1 MITNLQNNSSPPPP
15 FIYADKQTIDSKNV
29 VLLVGSINYTYIYLQ
44 CGKVIIS
51 TKTLKRFDEELS
63 RHGFIRV
70 HKSAMINPAFIDN
83 YTPSEVKMLNGEVVK
98 VSRRKRGL
106 IQD

>member
-29 VLLVGSINYTYIYLQ
+29 VLLLGNINYTYIYLQ

-63 RHGFIRV
+63 RYGFIRV
-70 HKSAMINPAFIDN
+70 HKSAIINPAFVTDYDHPEIR
-83 YTPSEVKMLNGEVVK
+83 LANGMMAK
-98 VSRRKRGL
+98 VSRRRRL
-106 IQD
+106 N

>member
-29 VLLVGSINYTYIYLQ
+29 VLLVGNVNYTYIYLQ

-70 HKSAMINPAFIDN
+70 HKSAIINPAFITD
-83 YTPSEVKMLNGEVVK
+83 YAHPEIRLTNGLVAK
-98 VSRRKRGL
+98 VSRRRKL
-106 IQD
+106 N